1 MKRVF
6 VSLSLAFALVSC
18 QRTIVD
24 KEAVREALEQQM
36 TTFPES
42 RLQDIYKSFFQDRFG
57 PAHIIPSRE
66 AALRYIESEVAS
78 AEQFCGPMVEK
89 CGWRGDYVRVNL
101 KLINDGA
108 ISTEELTDLLMQS
121 AEAVKPENIES
132 WRKEW
137 TEILAIIERYYP
149 NIPDF
154 QSDKDN
160 IEKLLDSGEYVY
172 HHSEPYSREYHPH
185 YRIIKKEIFNSISNI
200 QN

>member
-1 MKRVF
+1 MKRV
-6 VSLSLAFALVSC
+6 LIILWLAIAMVSC

-24 KEAVREALEQQM
+24 QEAVREAVEMQM

-42 RLQDIYKSFFQDRFG
+42 RLQDLYKSFFQDRFG

-66 AALRYIESEVAS
+66 SALRYIESEVAS
-78 AEQFCGPMVEK
+78 AEQFCGLMVEK
-89 CGWRGDYVRVNL
+89 CGWRGDYIRVSL
-101 KLINDGA
+101 KLVKDGV
-108 ISTEELTDLLMQS
+108 ISAEQLTDALMQS
-121 AEAVKPENIES
+121 AEAVQPKDIES

-137 TEILAIIERYYP
+137 AEILAVIEKYYP

-154 QSDKDN
+154 QSDKGS

-185 YRIIKKEIFNSISNI
+185 YRIIKSEIFDSY
-200 QN
+200 